1 MRKELQKG
9 FTLIELLV
17 VIAIIGILSSV
28 VLVSLNT
35 ARSKARDSQR
45 MANAQAITTDISV
58 FALDQTSE
66 IAPSPTAASGCSAA
80 SGWYNGVCP
89 NLTSG
94 TPTFSTYMKAIPNE
108 VAGGIAATTASYSY
122 ATTSAAGYAFCLGTR
137 LENAKDAG
145 YAFLCNSSGC
155 AASTTMTTSNFTWVN
170 NCPAS

>member
-1 MRKELQKG
+1 MNRKLQKG

-45 MANAQAITTDISV
+45 MANAQAITTAISV
-58 FALDQTSE
+58 FALDQPSE
-66 IAPSPTAASGCSAA
+66 VAPSPTAANGCSAA
-80 SGWYNGVCP
+80 SGWSGDICP
-89 NLTSG
+89 LLTAGS
-94 TPTFSTYMKAIPNE
+94 PAFSTYMKSIPSE
-108 VAGGIAATTASYSY
+108 VAGGTAVTTASYTY
-122 ATTSAAGYAFCLGTR
+122 TTSTTGYGFCLGAR
-137 LENAKDAG
+137 LENAKDSG

-155 AASTTMTTSNFTWVN
+155 AASTTMTSATFDWTG